1 LLQSLATQKSSI
13 FSSLLGHWCRQSGE
27 SLGPGAGISLSVT
40 PMTPPVRPQPS
51 VAEWL
56 ELETRGVISRDE
68 LRQQLAISAAPGQV
82 NPVGQEPG
90 LSTPLGAR
98 P

>member
-1 LLQSLATQKSSI
+1 MKRCTATR
-13 FSSLLGHWCRQSGE
+13 WCLPRTG
-27 SLGPGAGISLSVT
+27 
-40 PMTPPVRPQPS
+40 VRPQPS

-56 ELETRGVISRDE
+56 ELEVRGVISRDE

-82 NPVGQEPG
+82 NPVGQ
-90 LSTPLGAR
+90 GAL